1 MNKTVLGC
9 GIALVALL
17 LIGGLVAWSS
27 YNGLVGLD
35 EGVNAAWGDVQT
47 QYQRRLDL
55 IPNLVNTVKGS
66 AQFEQDTLKAVVE
79 ARSRVGQTNF
89 SQAPNSAQLKE
100 FQANQDALSG
110 AISRL
115 LVVVEQYPDLKA
127 SASFRDLQAQL
138 EGTENRIAV
147 ARKRFNDA
155 AKEYNTKRRGFPTVL
170 LAGLFG
176 FEEKAYFEAAAGADQ
191 APKVQF

>member
-1 MNKTVLGC
+1 MNKTILGC
-9 GIALVALL
+9 GVAIVAILLV
-17 LIGGLVAWSS
+17 GGLIAWSS

-55 IPNLVNTVKGS
+55 IPNLVNTVKG
-66 AQFEQDTLKAVVE
+66 AANFEKETLQAVVE
-79 ARSRVGQTNF
+79 ARSRVGQTNIN
-89 SQAPNSAQLKE
+89 QAPNGAQLKE

-110 AISRL
+110 ALSRL

-127 SASFRDLQAQL
+127 TASYRDLQAQL

-155 AKEYNTKRRGFPTVL
+155 AKDFNTKRRAFP
-170 LAGLFG
+170 AMIFANLFG
-176 FEEKAYFEAAAGADQ
+176 FAEKPYFAASAGADQ
-191 APKVQF
+191 APTVQF

>member
-89 SQAPNSAQLKE
+89 SQAPNPAQLKE

-155 AKEYNTKRRGFPTVL
+155 AKDYNTKRRGFPTVL

>member
-9 GIALVALL
+9 GVALVALL
-17 LIGGLVAWSS
+17 LIGGLVTWSS
-27 YNGLVGLD
+27 YNGLVSLD

-66 AQFEQDTLKAVVE
+66 ANFEQETLKAVVE

-89 SQAPNSAQLKE
+89 NQAPNAAQMKE

-110 AISRL
+110 ALSRL

-155 AKEYNTKRRGFPTVL
+155 AKDYNTKRRSFPTVI
-170 LAGLFG
+170 LANLFG
-176 FEEKAYFEAAAGADQ
+176 FGEKSYFEAAAGADQ

>member
-9 GIALVALL
+9 GVALVAIL
-17 LIGGLVAWSS
+17 LIGGLMMWSA

-55 IPNLVNTVKGS
+55 IPNLVSTVKGS

-79 ARSRVGQTNF
+79 ARSRVGQTNLP
-89 SQAPNSAQLKE
+89 QAPNGAQMRE
-100 FQANQDALSG
+100 YQANQDALSG

-115 LVVVEQYPDLKA
+115 LVVAEAYPDLKA

-147 ARKRFNDA
+147 ARKRFNDTA
-155 AKEYNTKRRGFPTVL
+155 QAYNTKRRGFPTVVIANL
-170 LAGLFG
+170 LG
-176 FEEKAYFEAAAGADQ
+176 FEEKAYFESAAGADQ